1 MKKLAIAATL
11 TGVLLLTGC
20 GISESQNSPTTEEPQ
35 QTSTLPTSNPAR
47 YQPKAINFC
56 QLETAS
62 QTGDP
67 EHTRTSY
74 TNFERSAGNTFTKI
88 HTYILTGET
97 ALITNGTITDYI
109 NTCTTEVDPYDGV
122 KVLGVTLTEKH

>member
-1 MKKLAIAATL
+1 MNNKLALTL
-11 TGVLLLTGC
+11 TTIATILTLTAC
-20 GISESQNSPTTEEPQ
+20 GTTTTSNYEEPEP
-35 QTSTLPTSNPAR
+35 TSTLPTSNPAR

-88 HTYILTGET
+88 HTYTLTGET
-97 ALITNGTITDYI
+97 TLTTNGIITDYI

-122 KVLGVTLTEKH
+122 TVLDVTLTEKH